1 MNDLLAKIRKIIGI
15 LCFLNEKIEK
25 SGIFDLSVALG
36 IPKGDACY
44 QRDARRYF
52 RSEKLKYIWFF
63 AHLFVSLN
71 FVLRYFRSEIKK
83 KSAFLFVFRSL
94 IRIFAPSTNDL
105 IQIRMKTIKQR
116 IVTMTTMLAIVGMT
130 LLTTSCLDKVRRI
143 LDKLDSDDVETI
155 DRTQENVKEE
165 EAREVQK
172 PFGIESVEDTES
184 AEEERYTPLTD
195 AIKAGSD
202 GGEFRQLES
211 GETVYIYPESEIF
224 ARNVW
229 VEDHDGQVYYMD
241 VSGCRMPSNQA
252 PDGFFTNSRGAWD
265 KNRPATTERI
275 MGEQMNH
282 TYNDS
287 QQGMESDQWVFTVNR
302 IGKGTVEHKYSF
314 GTVER
319 YECLPLGINAF
330 RLRRENDDFVQCHV
344 VLMAEGRQVCISGGG
359 ATKTYYAE

>member
-1 MNDLLAKIRKIIGI
+1 
-15 LCFLNEKIEK
+15 
-25 SGIFDLSVALG
+25 
-36 IPKGDACY
+36 
-44 QRDARRYF
+44 
-52 RSEKLKYIWFF
+52 
-63 AHLFVSLN
+63 
-71 FVLRYFRSEIKK
+71 
-83 KSAFLFVFRSL
+83 
-94 IRIFAPSTNDL
+94 
-105 IQIRMKTIKQR
+105 
-116 IVTMTTMLAIVGMT
+116 MTTMLAIVGMT

-172 PFGIESVEDTES
+172 PFGIESVEDTESAES